1 VRADRSTDRTRRGEQ
16 HRQPSFLTVPVRG
29 GGVRTLVRLGAF
41 DARRYAAAVARVT
54 TAIES
59 ALGPTSYADRAAV
72 RGTQVVF
79 EDWRRA
85 RVRLRSAVAA
95 QLRTYPR
102 GVVFVGD
109 VRACFPSITIEAV
122 ERALVRVGARP
133 GEIEEVARVLYDLSE
148 SGISGL
154 PVGPAPSAQLA
165 NAVLSTVDRAFRAE
179 GIKALRWVD
188 DVVAICADVPRA
200 AQARSVFHR
209 ALAAEGLEAN
219 PSKTRVLVDRDQA
232 TAALLGSERYSPAT
246 GQRAMLRP

>member
-1 VRADRSTDRTRRGEQ
+1 MAPDAGRPLAPAGYEQ
-16 HRQPSFLTVPVRG
+16 K
-29 GGVRTLVRLGAF
+29 TLV
-41 DARRYAAAVARVT
+41 
-54 TAIES
+54 
-59 ALGPTSYADRAAV
+59 
-72 RGTQVVF
+72 
-79 EDWRRA
+79 
-85 RVRLRSAVAA
+85 
-95 QLRTYPR
+95 
-102 GVVFVGD
+102 
-109 VRACFPSITIEAV
+109 
-122 ERALVRVGARP
+122 
-133 GEIEEVARVLYDLSE
+133 
-148 SGISGL
+148 
-154 PVGPAPSAQLA
+154 AQLA